1 MERARSTSTMMTR
14 ALLVSARRAVSWGG
28 TVGTATFTRL
38 VLDRPAHTP
47 DTVLEPDPKALG
59 HPFPA
64 PSPFTYN
71 KQASSIGPT
80 QDRGSVLW
88 REQAAM
94 AQGWCKCTSEHTP
107 SARSQL
113 PMHTTKPPSPVPLL
127 PAPKGQATH
136 RRWAVGHLHWGSE
149 EGVCLVHGIHS
160 QPSCPLIRALR

>member
-1 MERARSTSTMMTR
+1 MREGLCPGEVPWG
-14 ALLVSARRAVSWGG
+14 LLLSPGLFWIDLHTHQTQRWNP
-28 TVGTATFTRL
+28 TQRL
-38 VLDRPAHTP
+38 W
-47 DTVLEPDPKALG
+47 G

-71 KQASSIGPT
+71 KQASSFRPT

-94 AQGWCKCTSEHTP
+94 AQGWCKCTSKHTP
-107 SARSQL
+107 SAQSQRL
-113 PMHTTKPPSPVPLL
+113 PMHTTKLPVPVPLL